1 MPVKEKPI
9 GYDPKRG
16 VGPVSPGKQNEFCKL
31 GVDGRFASDQR
42 ELFWVYSFIPELHP
56 MIGFIERK
64 STLVALVGIVRT
76 AFAREIT
83 TVNEMDFQ
91 ITEVLQG
98 IALPQTRPRLFEY
111 CPQAV

>member
-1 MPVKEKPI
+1 MFGLLK
-9 GYDPKRG
+9 
-16 VGPVSPGKQNEFCKL
+16 STFLLKL
-31 GVDGRFASDQR
+31 RVDGRFASDQR

-76 AFAREIT
+76 AFAGKIT
-83 TVNEMDFQ
+83 PVNDMDFH
-91 ITEVLQG
+91 IKKATQG
-98 IALPQTRPRLFEY
+98 IPVVQTRQRLFEY